1 MNVFVAGA
9 TGVVGR
15 QLVPQLVERGHAVV
29 GMTATPPKA
38 EALRGWGAAPV
49 VADALDPTRCAAA
62 SPP

>member
-1 MNVFVAGA
+1 
-9 TGVVGR
+9 VVGR